1 MRKVVFATNNP
12 AKLKELNA
20 IFSDICGNGYQLLSL
35 SDVGF
40 TDEIEED
47 AETFEGNAYKK
58 AKTVADYSG
67 YAAIADDS
75 GLEVDALNGEPGVYS
90 ARYAGEG
97 ASSDMLISKL
107 LGNMD
112 GVEGEKRSARFT
124 SVMCAVLP
132 GGKVI
137 YRKGVCEGFI
147 LKEKKGTGGF
157 GYDPVF
163 YYKPFDKTFAEMTE
177 GEKNA
182 ISHRAIASQELIK
195 ALHALSADDFSP
207 ANA

>member
-20 IFSDICGNGYQLLSL
+20 IFRDICGDEYALLSL
-35 SDVGF
+35 KDVGF
-40 TDEIEED
+40 TEDIVED
-47 AETFEGNAYKK
+47 ANTFEGNAYKK
-58 AKTVADYSG
+58 AKTVADFCG
-67 YAAIADDS
+67 LAAIADDS

-97 ASSDMLISKL
+97 ASSDMLIAKL
-107 LGNMD
+107 LANMQSVKGD
-112 GVEGEKRSARFT
+112 ARSARFT

-132 GGKVI
+132 NGKVLS
-137 YRKGVCEGFI
+137 RRGECEGFI
-147 LKEKKGTGGF
+147 LEEKKGSGGF

-163 YYKPFDKTFAEMTE
+163 YHKPLNKTFAEMTE
-177 GEKNA
+177 DEKNSV
-182 ISHRAIASQELIK
+182 SHRAIASQEIIK
-195 ALHALSADDFSP
+195 VLHTLPEEDFCP